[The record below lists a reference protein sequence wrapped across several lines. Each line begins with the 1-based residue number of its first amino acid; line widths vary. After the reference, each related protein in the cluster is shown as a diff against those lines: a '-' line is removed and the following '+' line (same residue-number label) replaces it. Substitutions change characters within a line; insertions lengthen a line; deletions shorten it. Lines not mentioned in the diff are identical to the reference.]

1 MNAGA
6 DLLIN
11 TVAYTPL
18 QITLFALGGVFWVIA
33 YVAVLRGIAKHRVV
47 EIPAAAVACNM
58 AWETTW
64 GLIYRTDLGTIFVW
78 GYRSWFV
85 LDLFIFG
92 FLFLEGAKHIKV
104 PELRTWFRPGL
115 LFSFLAWLTML
126 YFFVGEGYDTTT
138 GLTSGFIAT
147 LLMSAL
153 YLLVELAE
161 INAFQ
166 FSRLVA
172 WSKLLGNGF
181 ASLFCFMVYP
191 NNQFLLSICVITFV
205 LDVVYLAL
213 FRRRVSAAQPSPV
226 LA

>member
-1 MNAGA
+1 MNTGA

-11 TVAYTPL
+11 TVSYTPL
-18 QITLFALGGVFWVIA
+18 QITFFALGGAFWVIA

-47 EIPAAAVACNM
+47 EIPAAAVVCNM

-64 GLIYRTDLGTIFVW
+64 GLIYRTDLGTVFVW
-78 GYRSWFV
+78 GYRLWFV

-92 FLFLEGAKHIKV
+92 FLLLEGARHIKI
-104 PELRTWFRPGL
+104 PELRRWFRAGV

-126 YFFVGEGYDTTT
+126 YFFVGEGYDTSA

-153 YLLVELAE
+153 YVLVQLAE

-181 ASLFCFMVYP
+181 ASVFCVMVYP
-191 NNQFLLSICVITFV
+191 TNQFLLSICAITFV
-205 LDVVYLAL
+205 LDVLYLAL
-213 FRRRVSAAQPSPV
+213 LRHRVVVSQPSPA